1 MKKGIRILIFLLIFA
16 AFVQPGYASLVTKT
30 EVSGRGEESPVGIL
44 SIDEAIF
51 VLFQEPASLVRYD
64 QNWTETGILE
74 LPDEFTPSELVQANG
89 ILWILDEREGQVLQ
103 VNPISME
110 VINSFKPE
118 YSPRFVSLFEVN
130 GNALL
135 LDDEGYIHSAGEVF
149 ETLGWM
155 TGLRLYQSMFFDGF
169 QVYLGGR
176 IRPAESGV
184 LVKTVE
190 DEKIDEW
197 LMSDDSRAPV
207 DKDVVE
213 RIRLLSDGYFYIM
226 YQDTGIVKYDEFG
239 NYRNRIYN
247 RSTEERTFYDIA
259 YVAALNK
266 YYMVDKT
273 AGVFEAKWSWDR
285 RVAIKKT
292 QEDTSGQRL
301 SVRTVRGVTSAQV
314 GVGRLL
320 GFYRE
325 ADDEIRIMIP
335 TRDVDTLKLRMQTS
349 DLLQVEERG
358 INQLHI
364 NWKEQEFSFAIDSW
378 TLGLYDREEIEEQYV
393 EIRVEAG
400 EVVVDHCIVERI
412 DEMTK
417 RVRRENLE

>member
-1 MKKGIRILIFLLIFA
+1 MKKGIHVLIAMLVFMTVL
-16 AFVQPGYASLVTKT
+16 QPGYASSVART
-30 EVSGRGEESPVGIL
+30 EMSGRAEESPVGIL
-44 SIDEAIF
+44 YMNEEIF

-64 QNWTETGILE
+64 QNWTETGVLE
-74 LPDEFTPSELVQANG
+74 LPDEFSPTEMIIASEEIWV
-89 ILWILDEREGQVLQ
+89 LDEREGQVLK
-103 VNPISME
+103 VNPTAMKIISNYMA
-110 VINSFKPE
+110 E
-118 YSPRFVSLFEVN
+118 YPRRFVSLFEVN

-135 LDDEGYIHSAGEVF
+135 LDDTGYVYSVGETF
-149 ETLGWM
+149 ETLGWLS
-155 TGLRLYQSMFFDGF
+155 GLKLFQSVFFDGF

-197 LMSDDSRAPV
+197 LMSDDRRAPV

-213 RIRLLSDGYFYIM
+213 RIRLLSDGFFYIM
-226 YQDTGIVKYDEFG
+226 YQDTGIVKYDDFG
-239 NYRNRIYN
+239 NYRNRIYK
-247 RSTEERTFYDIA
+247 RSTEERTFYDIT
-259 YVAALNK
+259 YVAALDK
-266 YYMVDKT
+266 YFMVDKT

-358 INQLHI
+358 INQLHV

-400 EVVVDHCIVERI
+400 KVVVDHCIVERI